1 MAKLIKIFMLLLLLI
16 RKRRLEFSLLVENQM
31 REIFVLSSEEYSFL
45 QVVLLGKK
53 NEGRE

>member
-31 REIFVLSSEEYSFL
+31 REIFVLSSEEFSFSSSCSSR
-45 QVVLLGKK
+45 GKK
-53 NEGRE
+53 NR